1 MNKKDYILKA
11 IRLAKENVEKG
22 IGGPFGAVIIKDD
35 KVIAMAA
42 NTVTSSNDSTAH
54 AEINAIRKAC
64 KELNTFNLKGCEIFS
79 SCEPCPMCLSAIYWA
94 RIDKIY
100 YAADCFDAANS
111 NFDDSFIYKELS
123 LDKKDRKIKEESL
136 CSEEGKEPFNLWN
149 ESEKKIEY

>member
-1 MNKKDYILKA
+1 MNKKDYILQA
-11 IRLAKENVEKG
+11 ISLAKENVEKG
-22 IGGPFGAVIIKDD
+22 IGGPFGAVIVKDD
-35 KVIAMAA
+35 KIIAMAT

-64 KELNTFNLKGCEIFS
+64 KDLNTFNLEGCEIFS

-111 NFDDSFIYKELS
+111 NFDDSFIYKEFS
-123 LDKKDRKIKEESL
+123 LDKKDRKIKEERL
-136 CSEEGKEPFNLWN
+136 CSEEGKEPFTLWK